1 MYMVVG
7 WFHFRATGEGQRC
20 FMAYFSTD
28 TKTSRLFGVYM
39 TRGRGGG
46 DSSPKAWAGYT
57 TRLWFGRRNTIRVPA
72 RRELRNTTHNTQ
84 YTAHTTEQNAH
95 NAQQTSLSAQGTT
108 RNAHNAQ
115 HTHTQEFGLGA
126 RTKGATSST
135 LLDSTDIES
144 CFPECTCTW

>member
-7 WFHFRATGEGQRC
+7 WFHFRANGEGQRC

-39 TRGRGGG
+39 TRSRGGG
-46 DSSPKAWAGYT
+46 GSSPKAWAGCCGLEGGRPYVFQPGGNCATQNTTHSTQHTQQNKTHT
-57 TRLWFGRRNTIRVPA
+57 TRNKHRSAHKAQPA
-72 RRELRNTTHNTQ
+72 THTTHNT
-84 YTAHTTEQNAH
+84 
-95 NAQQTSLSAQGTT
+95 
-108 RNAHNAQ
+108 

-144 CFPECTCTW
+144 CFPECACTW